1 MKRAWIWAA
10 GGIFLVGTAFLYKG
24 SLSAAAAPMV
34 RVYSVAKK
42 GYITVEKV
50 IKSDEE
56 WQKVLTPEQYR
67 ITRRQGTELSC
78 SGAYWNNHRDGVYRC
93 VCCGNDLFQSL
104 KKFDSKTGWPSFFAP
119 VDPAN
124 IRTQTDDSFGMH
136 RTEVLC
142 ARCDAHLG
150 HVFDDGP
157 PPTGLRYCINSV
169 ALKFVPDDKK

>member
-1 MKRAWIWAA
+1 MISVNRVGWIVSIAVATAVFGLLAA
-10 GGIFLVGTAFLYKG
+10 GAPQ
-24 SLSAAAAPMV
+24 AASTQV
-34 RVYSVAKK
+34 RVYSVAQK
-42 GYITVEKV
+42 GYVMVDKV
-50 IKSDEE
+50 VKTDEE
-56 WQKVLTPEQYR
+56 WRKILTPEQFN
-67 ITRRQGTELSC
+67 ITRRQGTERSC
-78 SGAYWNNHRDGVYRC
+78 SGAYWNNHQDGVYRC

-124 IRTQTDDSFGMH
+124 ITTQVDDSYGMR

-157 PPTGLRYCINSV
+157 PPNSV
-169 ALKFVPDDKK
+169 ALKFVPAKDLKK